1 MQSPVCPEIRGRRD
15 NRKRVTGSVDARG
28 RGGEGEKRGKDRI
41 TRACSSGNFAS
52 ARKNGERQ
60 FHLERTCSAWRY
72 CVTRRA
78 ERRAKGGGRAEREWV
93 NVRPVGWF
101 VRRREIVSRRNFSEG
116 RAVFL
121 SMLFLASAS
130 TDDSRRSSGR
140 SASGPGRK
148 AVSFIAGLLP
158 PNRLFS
164 PFNVVILRPLR
175 SPSCIRAF
183 RTRASLITR
192 PPVENNLQTIT
203 SK

>member
-28 RGGEGEKRGKDRI
+28 RAGRGKSAARI
-41 TRACSSGNFAS
+41 ESRVRVPRVISHRRGRTARGNFTWNALVPLGDI
-52 ARKNGERQ
+52 ALRGG
-60 FHLERTCSAWRY
+60 
-72 CVTRRA
+72 RRGGQ
-78 ERRAKGGGRAEREWV
+78 RGGGRAEREWV

-158 PNRLFS
+158 PNRLLS
-164 PFNVVILRPLR
+164 
-175 SPSCIRAF
+175 
-183 RTRASLITR
+183 
-192 PPVENNLQTIT
+192 T
-203 SK
+203 S

>member
-1 MQSPVCPEIRGRRD
+1 MREEGAGRGKSAARIESRVRVPRVISHRRGR
-15 NRKRVTGSVDARG
+15 TARG
-28 RGGEGEKRGKDRI
+28 NFTWNALVPLGDIALRGGRRGGQR
-41 TRACSSGNFAS
+41 
-52 ARKNGERQ
+52 
-60 FHLERTCSAWRY
+60 
-72 CVTRRA
+72 
-78 ERRAKGGGRAEREWV
+78 GGGRAEREWV

-148 AVSFIAGLLP
+148 AVFYS
-158 PNRLFS
+158 RLTS
-164 PFNVVILRPLR
+164 PESPAFNVVILRPLR

-183 RTRASLITR
+183 RTRASLISR

-203 SK
+203 NK